1 MLKRLSGRKVLQ
13 GIVKEEDV
21 FNHFFSNFFDEFLT
35 QSTTCE
41 TQFNS
46 FKVDILED
54 EQYYWL
60 EADLPGFRTE
70 QITVTYEE
78 PFLTI
83 TAQSTSDNVTHT
95 KHFIRK
101 ERQHGVFSR
110 SFRILNIMEQQIE
123 RQLNDGILTIKIP
136 KQIK

>member
-21 FNHFFSNFFDEFLT
+21 FNHFFSNFFDEFLS
-35 QSTTCE
+35 QSAICE
-41 TQFNS
+41 PQLNS

-54 EQYYWL
+54 TSHYWL
-60 EADLPGFRTE
+60 EADLPGFKIE
-70 QITVTYEE
+70 QITITYEA

-83 TAQSTSDNVTHT
+83 TAQNTTDNEMYTRQ
-95 KHFIRK
+95 FIRK

-110 SFRILNIMEQQIE
+110 SFRILNINENQIE
-123 RQLNDGILTIKIP
+123 HQLNDGLLTVKIP
-136 KQIK
+136 KA